1 MKPLTP
7 REIRVWNAW
16 ELFTECVSSR
26 ISHEVAEATGLS
38 AADYRILSCLVD
50 RGHGQLRQRELAT
63 ALAWDKSRISH
74 QLTRMQERD
83 LLKRTKTAERGIERR
98 DYDGRARRSRKRS
111 ANSCPL
117 GAPLSHRTADA
128 GPGGRDP
135 RYRRRREGRRK
146 HHRRWLSR
154 QFAGNCIFAFAN
166 HPSHRY

>member
-16 ELFTECVSSR
+16 ELFTEGVSSR
-26 ISHEVAEATGLS
+26 ISREVAEATGLS

-83 LLKRTKTAERGIERR
+83 LLKRTKTAERGSNVVVTTAGRTALESARPVHAHSVRRYLIERLTP
-98 DYDGRARRSRKRS
+98 AQV
-111 ANSCPL
+111 
-117 GAPLSHRTADA
+117 GAILAIGGDAKGGGNATAH
-128 GPGGRDP
+128 G
-135 RYRRRREGRRK
+135 
-146 HHRRWLSR
+146 
-154 QFAGNCIFAFAN
+154 
-166 HPSHRY
+166 